1 MRFKIR
7 EEAALMHR
15 VLCLLLLAAP
25 AVAQTASPDSQLTQA
40 LLTEIRLLRQD
51 LQATAVTI
59 QRVQIVMYRL
69 QAETTLMSRA
79 TQRLDDAR
87 SKCSQAQVQRKN
99 TATQIQQA
107 EERQPNI
114 QNPTERR
121 DLEQQLLPR
130 LKANLEMWTNEEQQ
144 CQAREAEA
152 ETQSR
157 AEQAK
162 LNELQD
168 QLDKLDK
175 VLAGYTGK

>member
-1 MRFKIR
+1 
-7 EEAALMHR
+7 MHR
-15 VLCLLLLAAP
+15 VICWLLLAAP
-25 AVAQTASPDSQLTQA
+25 ALAQTASPDSSLTQA

-51 LQATAVTI
+51 LQTTAVTI

-69 QAETTLMSRA
+69 QAGTTLMARA

-87 SKCSQAQVQRKN
+87 AKCSQAQVQRKN
-99 TATQIQQA
+99 MATQIEQA
-107 EERQPNI
+107 EERQRNT
-114 QNPTERR
+114 QNPAERK
-121 DLEQQLLPR
+121 DLEQMVPR
-130 LKANLEMWTNEEQQ
+130 FKASLEMWTNEEQQ

-162 LNELQD
+162 LTDLQD